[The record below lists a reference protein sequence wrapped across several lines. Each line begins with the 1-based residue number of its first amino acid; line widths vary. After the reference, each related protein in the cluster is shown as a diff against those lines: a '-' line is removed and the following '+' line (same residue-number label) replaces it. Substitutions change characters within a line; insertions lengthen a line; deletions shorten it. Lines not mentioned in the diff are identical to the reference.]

1 MVAPKAKTA
10 RLKQLWLLFA
20 QAVTVGCAAALV
32 WKTFFPAPEPSPAP
46 NPPKAE
52 DPLEKDL
59 ALLAMSGDY
68 SNAVSIAA
76 PSVVNIF
83 TRKTVRMS
91 RADELGVDWNQ
102 DPELH
107 LKALGSGVIVSS
119 NGDILTNF
127 HVVDGIRS
135 IFVALSDGR
144 TYEATLR
151 GNDVETDLALLQ
163 VKAKDLPAIRLG
175 DSSELRVGQT
185 DLAIGNPFDE
195 GQTVTS
201 GIISALG
208 RHGFGLNNYED
219 FIQTDAAINQGN
231 SGGALV
237 NLRGELIGI
246 NSAIFSPDHVEG
258 FVGIGFAIPSSIVS
272 TVLPAMMAGQTVE
285 RGYIGLVP
293 RQLSQELAQDLSLR
307 VRSGVMVKQVIPNSP
322 AAKADI
328 RSFDVIFEV
337 NGQPIARAN
346 RLLQIIAQLKPGTD
360 VEVKILRGNHTL
372 TKHVVASQRPRGS
385 LEKEAIIP
393 SPAEEEGDFEER
405 SR

>member
-1 MVAPKAKTA
+1 MVAPKTKTA
-10 RLKQLWLLFA
+10 LLKKLWLLFA

-32 WKTFFPAPEPSPAP
+32 WKTLFPAAELMPAP
-46 NPPKAE
+46 LSQE
-52 DPLEKDL
+52 DPLQKDL
-59 ALLAMSGDY
+59 ALLAMSGDF
-68 SNAVSIAA
+68 SAAVNIAA

-107 LKALGSGVIVSS
+107 LKALGSGVIVSET
-119 NGDILTNF
+119 GGILTNF
-127 HVVDGIRS
+127 HVVDGIKS
-135 IFVALSDGR
+135 IFVALPDGR
-144 TYEATLR
+144 TYEAELR

-163 VKAKDLPAIRLG
+163 VKAKGLPAIKLG

-185 DLAIGNPFDE
+185 VLAIGNPFDV

-237 NLRGELIGI
+237 NLKGELIGI

-272 TVLPAMMAGQTVE
+272 TVLPAMIAGQTVE
-285 RGYIGLVP
+285 RGYLGFVP

-307 VRSGVMVKQVIPNSP
+307 VSSGVMVKQVIPNSP

-328 RSFDVIFEV
+328 RSFDVILEV
-337 NGQPIARAN
+337 NGQPILRAN
-346 RLLQIIAQLKPGTD
+346 RLLQIIARLKPGAD
-360 VEVKILRGNHTL
+360 VEVKILRGRSTL
-372 TKHVVASQRPRGS
+372 TKHLVASKRPRGS
-385 LEKEAIIP
+385 LEREALIP

-405 SR
+405 KR

>member
-1 MVAPKAKTA
+1 M
-10 RLKQLWLLFA
+10 
-20 QAVTVGCAAALV
+20 GCAAALV

-107 LKALGSGVIVSS
+107 LKALGSGVIVSP

-185 DLAIGNPFDE
+185 VLAIGNPFDV

-328 RSFDVIFEV
+328 RSFDVILEV

-346 RLLQIIAQLKPGTD
+346 RLLQIIARLKPGTD
-360 VEVKILRGNHTL
+360 VEVKILRGNRTL

>member
-1 MVAPKAKTA
+1 MVAPKTKTA
-10 RLKQLWLLFA
+10 LLKKLWLLFA

-32 WKTFFPAPEPSPAP
+32 WKTLFPAAELMPDSLSQ
-46 NPPKAE
+46 E
-52 DPLEKDL
+52 DPLQKDL
-59 ALLAMSGDY
+59 ALLAMSGDF
-68 SNAVSIAA
+68 SAAVNIAA

-107 LKALGSGVIVSS
+107 LKALGSGVIVSET
-119 NGDILTNF
+119 GGILTNF
-127 HVVDGIRS
+127 HVVDGIKS
-135 IFVALSDGR
+135 IFVALPDGR
-144 TYEATLR
+144 TYEAELR

-163 VKAKDLPAIRLG
+163 VKAKGLPAIKLG

-185 DLAIGNPFDE
+185 VLAIGNPFDV

-237 NLRGELIGI
+237 NLKGELIGI

-272 TVLPAMMAGQTVE
+272 TVLPAMIAGQTVE
-285 RGYIGLVP
+285 RGYLGFVP

-307 VRSGVMVKQVIPNSP
+307 VSSGVMVKQVIPNSP

-328 RSFDVIFEV
+328 RSFDVILEV
-337 NGQPIARAN
+337 NGQPILRAN
-346 RLLQIIAQLKPGTD
+346 RLLQIIARLKPGAD
-360 VEVKILRGNHTL
+360 VEVKILRGRSTL
-372 TKHVVASQRPRGS
+372 TKHLVASKRPRGS
-385 LEKEAIIP
+385 LEREALIP

-405 SR
+405 KR

>member
-1 MVAPKAKTA
+1 MVAPKTKTA
-10 RLKQLWLLFA
+10 LLKKLWLLFA
-20 QAVTVGCAAALV
+20 QAVTVSCAAALV
-32 WKTFFPAPEPSPAP
+32 WKTLFPAAELMPDSLSQ
-46 NPPKAE
+46 E
-52 DPLEKDL
+52 DPLQKDL
-59 ALLAMSGDY
+59 ALLAMSGDF
-68 SNAVSIAA
+68 SAAVNIAA

-107 LKALGSGVIVSS
+107 LKALGSGVIVSET
-119 NGDILTNF
+119 GGILTNF
-127 HVVDGIRS
+127 HVVDGFKS
-135 IFVALSDGR
+135 IFVALPDGR
-144 TYEATLR
+144 TYEAELR

-163 VKAKDLPAIRLG
+163 VKAKGLPAIKLG

-185 DLAIGNPFDE
+185 VLAIGNPFDV

-237 NLRGELIGI
+237 NLKGELIGI

-272 TVLPAMMAGQTVE
+272 TVLPAMIAGQTVE
-285 RGYIGLVP
+285 RGYLGFVP

-307 VRSGVMVKQVIPNSP
+307 VSSGVMVKQVIPNSP

-328 RSFDVIFEV
+328 RSFDVILEV
-337 NGQPIARAN
+337 NGQPILRAN
-346 RLLQIIAQLKPGTD
+346 RLLQIIARLKPGAD
-360 VEVKILRGNHTL
+360 VEVKVLRGRSTL
-372 TKHVVASQRPRGS
+372 TKHLVASKRPRGS
-385 LEKEAIIP
+385 LEREALIP

-405 SR
+405 KR

>member
-107 LKALGSGVIVSS
+107 LKALGSGVIVSP

-175 DSSELRVGQT
+175 DSSELRV
-185 DLAIGNPFDE
+185 

-328 RSFDVIFEV
+328 RSFDVILEV

-346 RLLQIIAQLKPGTD
+346 RLLQIIARLKPGTD
-360 VEVKILRGNHTL
+360 VEVKILRGNRTL

>member
-10 RLKQLWLLFA
+10 RLKQLWFLFA

-32 WKTFFPAPEPSPAP
+32 WKTFFPASEPSPTP
-46 NPPKAE
+46 NPPKAD

-68 SNAVSIAA
+68 SNTVSIAA

-119 NGDILTNF
+119 NGDILTNL

-163 VKAKDLPAIRLG
+163 VKAKDLPAIQLG
-175 DSSELRVGQT
+175 DSSELRV
-185 DLAIGNPFDE
+185 

-328 RSFDVIFEV
+328 RSFDVILEV

-346 RLLQIIAQLKPGTD
+346 RLLQIIARLKPGTD
-360 VEVKILRGNHTL
+360 VEVKILRGNRTL

>member
-175 DSSELRVGQT
+175 DSSELRV
-185 DLAIGNPFDE
+185 